1 MIMAIRVV
9 TSGLKPHH
17 RLDYVGIVRRLLT
30 FVPPEHLAGIAMIT
44 VSGDKPIE
52 DDDDVLGQYF
62 ERWERDPAVIVVYLE
77 PMKREAAGWIRRL
90 PQAWEVL
97 IAQTLFH
104 EIGHHY
110 QRFSHGIAKT
120 RQEDHAELYGDRLAR
135 KAFPGAYR
143 FIDRWRS
150 LTGRWNR
157 FMIRLLKLETRFVP
171 LARTHYE
178 IGRRAWNEGNW
189 DDVVHHWEESRRL
202 DPGAKGLPGLLREAR
217 WQRAREDRKLQLTHA
232 RRMHPL
238 RLKHKQ
244 ARRRGGKKKRR

>member
-1 MIMAIRVV
+1 MAIRIV

-30 FVPPEHLAGIAMIT
+30 FVAPEHLAGIAMIT
-44 VSGDKPIE
+44 ISGDKPIE

-77 PMKREAAGWIRRL
+77 PMKKEAAAWIRRL
-90 PQAWEVL
+90 PMAWEIL

-135 KAFPGAYR
+135 KAFPKAYR

-150 LTGRWNR
+150 IAGHWNR
-157 FMIRLLKLETRFVP
+157 MMIGLLTLETRFVP

-178 IGRRAWNEGNW
+178 IGRRAWNEGDW
-189 DDVVHHWEESRRL
+189 DAVVHHWEESLRL
-202 DPGAKGLPGLLREAR
+202 DPGASGVPRLLREAR
-217 WQRAREDRKLQLTHA
+217 WQRARQDRKLQLTHA
-232 RRMHPL
+232 ARVHPL
-238 RLKHKQ
+238 RLKHRQ